1 MTTIEFFS
9 LWEIDKR
16 DKQFN
21 YMKKRFLQEYPNS
34 NPILTQHE
42 DGEFVVKFF
51 IIDYEDKNLDIY
63 LCEEI
68 CNEFE
73 FFTEFSNFQIVALCK
88 LELLRNDNKFRR
100 NDGPNPQQ
108 LLNDFINNW
117 KEKEFTEFSFR
128 ERGSFQLDLQKIIPF
143 KWKSFGDMA
152 EKNIFQL
159 LKIN

>member
-21 YMKKRFLQEYPNS
+21 YIKKRFLQEYPNS

-68 CNEFE
+68 CNEFGLECFIYNDSLRKE
-73 FFTEFSNFQIVALCK
+73 FYPDEGDDYCMGRMGQKIRHKFQIKDFKKSTK
-88 LELLRNDNKFRR
+88 LTD
-100 NDGPNPQQ
+100 
-108 LLNDFINNW
+108 
-117 KEKEFTEFSFR
+117 
-128 ERGSFQLDLQKIIPF
+128 
-143 KWKSFGDMA
+143 
-152 EKNIFQL
+152 
-159 LKIN
+159 LKIELSDDSMIMIR

>member
-1 MTTIEFFS
+1 
-9 LWEIDKR
+9 
-16 DKQFN
+16 
-21 YMKKRFLQEYPNS
+21 MKKYINPPNRS
-34 NPILTQHE
+34 
-42 DGEFVVKFF
+42 
-51 IIDYEDKNLDIY
+51 
-63 LCEEI
+63 
-68 CNEFE
+68 EFE
-73 FFTEFSNFQIVALCK
+73 FFTEFSNFQFVALCK

-152 EKNIFQL
+152 D
-159 LKIN
+159 